1 MLRPYSLPERTSRL
15 SLMTVTGKDD
25 EEHRF

>member
-15 SLMTVTGKDD
+15 RLMAVTGKDD